1 MTGKDIM
8 EALSF
13 VDEKY
18 IQDAQDGTLK
28 KKKTIRYLAPLAACL
43 CLVLFGLHM
52 RPVPPASPWEG
63 ALQEPGM
70 AMDAEVQTEFSEN
83 DIPLEPVMG
92 AYEDQIPSSGEVPS
106 VVLEILEWTED
117 GFVAAVDSLVDTDL
131 IPVGTVLN
139 VRMTPNMVVEIVR
152 DGLVYAER
160 RTPTEEDL
168 PVGTLVQVMFCSYS
182 AEENVLIIESVCK
195 EGQ

>member
-18 IQDAQDGTLK
+18 IQDAEDGILK
-28 KKKTIRYLAPLAACL
+28 KKSPIRYLAPLAACL
-43 CLVLFGLHM
+43 CLVFFGLYM
-52 RPVPPASPWEG
+52 RPVPPASPAEG
-63 ALQEPGM
+63 ATQEPGM

-92 AYEDQIPSSGEVPS
+92 AYEDQIPASGEVPS

-117 GFVAAVDSLVDTDL
+117 GFLAAVDSLVDTDL
-131 IPVGTVLN
+131 IPMGTVLQ
-139 VRMTPNMVVEIVR
+139 VEMLPNLVVETIR
-152 DGLVYAER
+152 GDLVYAER
-160 RTPTEEDL
+160 RLPTETEF
-168 PVGTLVQVMFCSYS
+168 PVGSVVRVMFCSYS
-182 AEENVLIIESVCK
+182 EENKVLKIESICK

>member
-13 VDEKY
+13 ADDKY
-18 IQDAQDGTLK
+18 IQEAQDGTLK
-28 KKKTIRYLAPLAACL
+28 KKSPIRYLVPLAACL

-52 RPVPPASPWEG
+52 RPAPPASPAEG
-63 ALQEPGM
+63 AMQEPGM
-70 AMDAEVQTEFSEN
+70 AMDAEVHTEYSEN
-83 DIPLEPVMG
+83 DVPLEPVMG

-131 IPVGTVLN
+131 IPVGTVLQ
-139 VRMTPNMVVEIVR
+139 VEMMPNLVVETIR
-152 DGLVYAER
+152 GDLVYAER
-160 RTPTEEDL
+160 RLPTETDL
-168 PVGTLVQVMFCSYS
+168 PVGSLVRVMFCSYS
-182 AEENVLIIESVCK
+182 EEDQVLKIESICK
-195 EGQ
+195 EG

>member
-13 VDEKY
+13 ADDKY
-18 IQDAQDGTLK
+18 IQEAQEEIIGK
-28 KKKTIRYLAPLAACL
+28 KSPIRYLLPLAACL

-52 RPVPPASPWEG
+52 RPVPPASPGEG

-70 AMDAEVQTEFSEN
+70 AMDAEVHTEQSEN

-92 AYEDQIPSSGEVPS
+92 AYEDQIPASGEVPS

-117 GFVAAVDSLVDTDL
+117 GFLAAVDSLVDTDL
-131 IPVGTVLN
+131 IPVGTVLQ
-139 VRMTPNMVVEIVR
+139 VEMLPNLVVETIR
-152 DGLVYAER
+152 GDLVYAER
-160 RTPTEEDL
+160 RLPTETEF
-168 PVGTLVQVMFCSYS
+168 PVGSLVRVMFCSYS
-182 AEENVLIIESVCK
+182 EENKVLKIESICK

>member
-28 KKKTIRYLAPLAACL
+28 KKSPIRYLAPLAACL
-43 CLVLFGLHM
+43 CLVLFGLYM
-52 RPVPPASPWEG
+52 RPVPPASPGEG
-63 ALQEPGM
+63 GLEEPGM
-70 AMDAEVQTEFSEN
+70 AMGAEVQTEFSEN

-92 AYEDQIPSSGEVPS
+92 AYEDQIPASGEVPS

-131 IPVGTVLN
+131 IPVGSVLQ
-139 VRMTPNMVVEIVR
+139 VEMLPNLVVETIR
-152 DGLVYAER
+152 GDLVYAER
-160 RTPTEEDL
+160 RLPTETEF
-168 PVGTLVQVMFCSYS
+168 PVGSLVRVMFCSYS
-182 AEENVLIIESVCK
+182 EEDKVLKIEGICK
-195 EGQ
+195 EG

>member
-13 VDEKY
+13 ADDKFIHE
-18 IQDAQDGTLK
+18 AQEGTLK
-28 KKKTIRYLAPLAACL
+28 KKSPIRYLAPLAACL

-52 RPVPPASPWEG
+52 RPVPPASPAEG

-92 AYEDQIPSSGEVPS
+92 AYEDQIPASGEVPS
-106 VVLEILEWTED
+106 VVLEILEWTEV
-117 GFVAAVDSLVDTDL
+117 GFVAAVDSMVDTDL
-131 IPVGTVLN
+131 IPVGTVLQ
-139 VRMTPNMVVEIVR
+139 VEMLPNLVVETIR
-152 DGLVYAER
+152 GDLVYAER
-160 RTPTEEDL
+160 RLPTETEF
-168 PVGTLVQVMFCSYS
+168 PVGSLVRVMFCSYS
-182 AEENVLIIESVCK
+182 EEDKVLKIESICK
-195 EGQ
+195 EG

>member
-28 KKKTIRYLAPLAACL
+28 KKSAIRYLVPLAACL
-43 CLVLFGLHM
+43 CLVFFGLYM
-52 RPVPPASPWEG
+52 RPAPPASPAEG

-83 DIPLEPVMG
+83 DILLEPVMG
-92 AYEDQIPSSGEVPS
+92 AYEDQIPASGEVPS
-106 VVLEILEWTED
+106 VVLEILEWTET
-117 GFVAAVDSLVDTDL
+117 GFMAAVDSLVDTDL
-131 IPVGTVLN
+131 IPVGSVLQ
-139 VRMTPNMVVEIVR
+139 VEMLPNLVVETIR
-152 DGLVYAER
+152 GDFVYAER
-160 RTPTEEDL
+160 RLPTESEF
-168 PVGTLVQVMFCSYS
+168 PVGSLVRVMFCSYS
-182 AEENVLIIESVCK
+182 EEDQVMKIECICK
-195 EGQ
+195 EGK